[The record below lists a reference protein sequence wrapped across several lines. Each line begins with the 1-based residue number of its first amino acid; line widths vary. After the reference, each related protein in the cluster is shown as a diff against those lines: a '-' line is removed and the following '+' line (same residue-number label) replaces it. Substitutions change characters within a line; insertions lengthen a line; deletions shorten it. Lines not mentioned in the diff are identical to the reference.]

1 MWRPLTLIAGEPLGI
16 TARLGIEPVDSNSP
30 GNPVDVDAPVSDGD
44 AEEIGAIGKHLGA
57 ETSHSMSLP
66 GVDGVD
72 RVPRARDRP
81 HLDHHPGGAIAGDDV
96 DLTRRCSQVPSLDLE
111 TPVGEPPCGEPLPG
125 GS

>member
-1 MWRPLTLIAGEPLGI
+1 MH
-16 TARLGIEPVDSNSP
+16 VDEL
-30 GNPVDVDAPVSDGD
+30 VSDGNP
-44 AEEIGAIGKHLGA
+44 EEIGAVGTHLRT
-57 ETSHSMSLP
+57 ETSDSHPFL

-72 RVPRARDRP
+72 RVPRAGDRP

-96 DLTRRCSQVPSLDLE
+96 DLTRRGSQVPSLDLE